1 MKLGRRELLPSRRPG
16 ETLLNPARDLGESQM
31 PIISRPASEI
41 NPASSYDAA
50 MEKLARLES
59 AEAEVRAEGDP
70 AACCGDEPG
79 PPCVACQSDRAATP
93 EELDVAALAAFLRW
107 REPED
112 DCDPPGSDE
121 VREWG
126 REYELRKWEERIAA
140 GDDGISYEGCYDG
153 VAAWDGYDD
162 QRWEEMPEGLGMVD
176 LVDMQV
182 RSYREWR
189 TDLGDLIAE
198 RLEGLAGEMRALEAR
213 SPGQYLDRRDA
224 MMDSRA

>member
-1 MKLGRRELLPSRRPG
+1 MNQTTDHPTPGQASLLSA
-16 ETLLNPARDLGESQM
+16 L
-31 PIISRPASEI
+31 
-41 NPASSYDAA
+41 
-50 MEKLARLES
+50 EKLARLES
-59 AEAEVRAEGDP
+59 AEAIVRAEGETHPADLAAFTAVSELRADWLVDRP
-70 AACCGDEPG
+70 TDTPDGVAACCDDAG

>member
-1 MKLGRRELLPSRRPG
+1 
-16 ETLLNPARDLGESQM
+16 M

-93 EELDVAALAAFLRW
+93 EELDAAALVAFLAYRE
-107 REPED
+107 REPSALD
-112 DCDPPGSDE
+112 HDPY
-121 VREWG
+121 
-126 REYELRKWEERIAA
+126 EYAAWAHEFNERTWEARIAA

-153 VAAWDGYDD
+153 VVAWDGYDD
-162 QRWEEMPEGLGMVD
+162 RRWEEMPEGLGMVD
-176 LVDMQV
+176 LVDMQAAG
-182 RSYREWR
+182 YRNWK
-189 TDLGDLIAE
+189 TDLGDLIGETLE
-198 RLEGLAGEMRALEAR
+198 RLAAEMKFLGARTPEGYR
-213 SPGQYLDRRDA
+213 DRKDA
-224 MMDSRA
+224 MEDARR